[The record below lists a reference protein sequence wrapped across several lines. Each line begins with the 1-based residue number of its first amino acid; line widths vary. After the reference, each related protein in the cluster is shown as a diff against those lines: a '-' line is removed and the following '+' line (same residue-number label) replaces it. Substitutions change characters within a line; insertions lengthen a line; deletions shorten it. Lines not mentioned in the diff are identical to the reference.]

1 VPRIGR
7 SNSSSSRRAGGSA
20 LALTVTLAAVVAGL
34 TGAAPAS
41 AHSALTGSTPA
52 DGATVT
58 TALEQVDLTFSEAP
72 LAGLDAGLRIEVR
85 DKAGQDESTGEV
97 RVDGTTMSKRVDL
110 SAGPHT
116 VLWRYV
122 SPDGHP
128 IDGQVAFT
136 VEAAPVPSSTPTPVS
151 SSSATPS
158 REARLRSDASATATP
173 TPAAADSPAAG
184 PGAPVLPWVLGGVL
198 LVVVAGVVAL
208 AVRRRSAGADG

>member
-1 VPRIGR
+1 V
-7 SNSSSSRRAGGSA
+7 GSA

-85 DKAGQDESTGEV
+85 DQAGQDESTGEV

-136 VEAAPVPSSTPTPVS
+136 VEAAPAPSSAPTPVS
-151 SSSATPS
+151 SPSATPS
-158 REARLRSDASATATP
+158 REAGSDTSATATP
-173 TPAAADSPAAG
+173 TPAAAAADPTATG
-184 PGAPVLPWVLGGVL
+184 TGAPVLPWVLGGVL
-198 LVVVAGVVAL
+198 LVVAGGVVL
-208 AVRRRSAGADG
+208 AVRRRSSPTR